1 MSRFF
6 PVPPLPASS
15 PEPNISS
22 LDVAISHMATQ
33 CWAHYEDDDAS
44 PPSSQQ
50 ANRRPRNRQHR
61 QSLYLGSLGPCAY
74 LRYRL
79 AKSLSWSKKERERKR
94 RLLNDSSMAVEHVK
108 SCHPMHRNMRVTLLE
123 GERVGALALYAAI
136 HSSLESEEGMPS
148 TQKVSN
154 AKREILEIGNVL
166 VQQLPDSECEVLYG
180 RAGYLHAIKLV
191 RTETGD
197 LRFGRRLVER
207 TVKDIIKEGERNAG
221 AERTNTSGVGNRLPL
236 LWAWHSKVY
245 LGAIHGVVGILYTL
259 LCFYEEVSIID
270 GAIDKI
276 RVMTMKL
283 NEMCFESSGNL
294 KSSIG
299 SERDELVHL
308 CHGAPGY
315 VLFLLKACEVLN
327 DRLYL
332 ERAKDIA
339 RSVICQRGLLRK
351 GMHCLSIA
359 ILLQIRLVNAASL
372 ASCSC

>member
-1 MSRFF
+1 MALGRCVSLFRTKIIPMSRYF

-15 PEPNISS
+15 PENISS
-22 LDVAISHMATQ
+22 LDVAISRMAAQ
-33 CWAHYEDDDAS
+33 CWAHYEGDDDDDDAGKKA
-44 PPSSQQ
+44 SSQQ
-50 ANRRPRNRQHR
+50 ANHRPQHHQHR
-61 QSLYLGSLGPCAY
+61 HSLYLGSLGPCAY

-79 AKSLSWSKKERERKR
+79 AKPLSWSNDERERKR
-94 RLLNDSSMAVEHVK
+94 RLLNDASRAVEHVL
-108 SCHPMHRNMRVTLLE
+108 SCHPSQRNMRVTLLE

-136 HSSLESEEGMPS
+136 HYSLESEEGKPS

-154 AKREILEIGNVL
+154 AKREILEIGTVL
-166 VQQLPDSECEVLYG
+166 VQQLPESKCEVLYG

-197 LRFGRRLVER
+197 LRFGRRLVDQI
-207 TVKDIIKEGERNAG
+207 VKDIIKEGERNAG
-221 AERTNTSGVGNRLPL
+221 AESTSTSDVGNSPPL
-236 LWAWHSKVY
+236 LWAWRSKVY

-276 RVMTMKL
+276 RVTTMKL

-315 VLFLLKACEVLN
+315 ILFLLKACEVLN

-339 RSVICQRGLLRK
+339 RSVICQRGLLKK
-351 GMHCLSIA
+351 GTH
-359 ILLQIRLVNAASL
+359 
-372 ASCSC
+372 